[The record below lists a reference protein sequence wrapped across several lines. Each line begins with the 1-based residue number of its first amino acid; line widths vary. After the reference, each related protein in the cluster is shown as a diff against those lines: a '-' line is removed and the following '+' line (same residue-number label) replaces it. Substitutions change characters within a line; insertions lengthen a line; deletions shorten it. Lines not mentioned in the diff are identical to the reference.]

1 MAEPVQSGGPPSEEE
16 ARLYYYGLPSR
27 PRLIAR
33 SGTRMWVNPQMPGFT
48 TFLGTQNM
56 YPRVLQPVGRH
67 PQLHQQWN
75 DGSSSLRA
83 EILKAVD
90 GINWTALDILRVGLN
105 GEYTL
110 TLMIAVLPDSL
121 SWSDG
126 HPIALQCKGI
136 FESHGIQGVECEIR
150 ESIVNLCTNAGLEP
164 AISASESPDISDTGI
179 PQLQLSSE
187 PIPEGHLFANEL
199 MEMSDRLGTR
209 IATMDNLS
217 RAGTKGL
224 YLRVDPS
231 SAAGEP
237 RLLALTCR
245 HVVIIPATEG
255 IQEYDSRESNDQS
268 NSRKPDVPRDVI
280 QSDQP
285 TFEAKIS
292 SLGEGAQSARESARQ
307 YAKTKELAARFEAC
321 RNSCLSVQQTMKLYE
336 SPSSRVF
343 GQVLFAPA
351 LAVTSDSARGTGWL
365 RDWALIEL
373 SPKSHQSSFLSI
385 KNKVYL
391 EGQCEFKN
399 LVDRSKGRLLGR
411 AIPTLVSI
419 VDGCIELEKTE
430 VSVDEILDP
439 EVSKYFDEPAM
450 VVAKYGPSSGLTLG
464 VGSTLVSLVRY
475 SIDIPD
481 GTEKAISEEW
491 PIVPTEKNNWHPQ
504 APFSTKGDS
513 GSCVWDLRRRPAGI
527 LTSGAS
533 AKEFNDVTYAQPL
546 ERLLKDIRSCG
557 FEVSLL

>member
-1 MAEPVQSGGPPSEEE
+1 MAQPVHFGRPPSEEE

-33 SGTRMWVNPQMPGFT
+33 SGICMWVNPQMPGFT

-83 EILKAVD
+83 QILKAVD
-90 GINWTALDILRVGLN
+90 GINWTALDILRIGLN

-121 SWSDG
+121 SWRDG

-164 AISASESPDISDTGI
+164 AISASETPDISDTVI

-187 PIPEGHLFANEL
+187 PIPDGDLFADDL
-199 MEMSDRLGTR
+199 VEMSDRLGTR
-209 IATMDNLS
+209 IATMNNPS
-217 RAGTKGL
+217 MAGTKGL

-231 SAAGEP
+231 STAGEP

-245 HVVIIPATEG
+245 HVVIDPATEG
-255 IQEYDSRESNDQS
+255 IQEYDSRESSDQS
-268 NSRKPDVPRDVI
+268 DSRRPDVPKDVI

-285 TFEAKIS
+285 TFEAKIT
-292 SLGEGAQSARESARQ
+292 SLGEGAQTARESARQ
-307 YAKTKELAARFEAC
+307 YVKTKELAAPFEDC
-321 RNSCLSVQQTMKLYE
+321 INGCLSVQQTMIPYE
-336 SPSSRVF
+336 SPSSRVI

-373 SPKSHQSSFLSI
+373 FQKNHQAAFPSI
-385 KNKVYL
+385 TNKVYIRQRADL
-391 EGQCEFKN
+391 KT
-399 LVDRSKGRLLGR
+399 LVGRSKRALLGIT
-411 AIPTLVSI
+411 IPTIAGI
-419 VDGCIELEKTE
+419 VDSCIELEKTE
-430 VSVDEILDP
+430 VSVDEILNP
-439 EVSKYFDEPAM
+439 EVSKYLGEPAM
-450 VVAKYGPSSGLTLG
+450 VIAKYGASSGLTLG
-464 VGSTLVSLVRY
+464 LGSTLVSLVRY
-475 SIDIPD
+475 SIDTPD
-481 GTEKAISEEW
+481 GTEKVISEEW
-491 PIVPTEKNNWHPQ
+491 PIVPTEKANWHPQ

-513 GSCVWDLRRRPAGI
+513 GSCVWDLCRRPAGI

-533 AKEFNDVTYAQPL
+533 AKEFNDLRFFPGRAVNPL
-546 ERLLKDIRSCG
+546 
-557 FEVSLL
+557 

>member
-48 TFLGTQNM
+48 TFLGIQNM

-126 HPIALQCKGI
+126 HPITVRCKRI
-136 FESHGIQGVECEIR
+136 FEAHGIHEVECEIR
-150 ESIVNLCTNAGLEP
+150 ESVVHLCTNPL
-164 AISASESPDISDTGI
+164 
-179 PQLQLSSE
+179 PQLQLSSGA
-187 PIPEGHLFANEL
+187 ISEGDLFARDL
-199 MEMSDRLGTR
+199 VDMSDRLGTK
-209 IATMDNLS
+209 IATMNHHM
-217 RAGTKGL
+217 AGTKGL
-224 YLRVDPS
+224 YLRLKPS
-231 SAAGEP
+231 SSSDEH

-245 HVVIIPATEG
+245 HVIIDPETEG
-255 IQEYDSRESNDQS
+255 VQEYDTRGSDGQSTS
-268 NSRKPDVPRDVI
+268 NSRKPDIPKDVI
-280 QSDQP
+280 QIDQP
-285 TFEAKIS
+285 TFETKIR
-292 SLGEGAQSARESARQ
+292 SLGQDAKSAQESARR
-307 YAKTKELAARFEAC
+307 YAKDKEQFAAVEAYAN
-321 RNSCLSVQQTMKLYE
+321 RSLDLQQTMRE
-336 SPSSRVF
+336 FETPSSRVF
-343 GQVLFAPA
+343 GQLLFAPA
-351 LAVTSDSARGTGWL
+351 LAVTTDSAREWL
-365 RDWALIEL
+365 RDWTLIEL

-391 EGQCEFKN
+391 EGQSEFKN

-419 VDGCIELEKTE
+419 VDGCIELEKPE

-464 VGSTLVSLVRY
+464 LGSTLVSLVRY
-475 SIDIPD
+475 SIDTPD
-481 GTEKAISEEW
+481 GTEKVISEEW
-491 PIVPTEKNNWHPQ
+491 PIVPTEKANWHPQ

-557 FEVSLL
+557 FEVSLV